1 MLTLKK
7 ISTKEWMIKMTDNQI
22 CTRCL
27 MDSTIPGIKFDE
39 QGVCNICT
47 QYVNRV
53 ANELDNTPAG
63 QEKLNAMIERIKKEG
78 TGRDYDCIIGV
89 SGGVDSTY
97 VAYLVKKVYGLRP
110 LAVHLDNGWN
120 SELAVANVEQVLKR
134 LDIDL
139 YTHVLNWEEFK
150 DLQVSFLKSSVS
162 NAEIPTDQAIW
173 ALLVR
178 TAAKYRVRY
187 IISGLN
193 IVTEALMPESW
204 LYNSKD
210 ALFINAIQRRFG
222 KMQLKSY
229 PELSAWD
236 YAYYLV
242 LWGIRWVPIL
252 NYVPYV
258 KNDAKKLLADE
269 LGWRDYGGKHYESIY
284 TRFFHA
290 YYLPQKFGIDLR
302 RSYLSAL
309 VVSGQITRDD
319 GVKELALPPA
329 PPDQIKQDIEFVVKK
344 LGLTHE
350 MFDQIMKT
358 PPISYT
364 QYPNTERLWKRLSW
378 FVKFARNRAIRVG

>member
-1 MLTLKK
+1 
-7 ISTKEWMIKMTDNQI
+7 MTNNQI

-27 MDSTIPGIKFDE
+27 MDSTVPDIKFDDR
-39 QGVCNICT
+39 GVCNICT
-47 QYVNRV
+47 QYVERV
-53 ANELDNTPAG
+53 EKELDNGPSG
-63 QEKLNAMIERIKKEG
+63 QEKLNSMVERIKKEG

-97 VAYLVKKVYGLRP
+97 VAYLVKKRYGLRP
-110 LAVHLDNGWN
+110 LAVHLDNGWD

-139 YTHVLNWEEFK
+139 FTHVLNWEEFK
-150 DLQVSFLKSSVS
+150 DLQISFLKSSVS

-178 TAAKYRVRY
+178 TAAKYKVRY

-193 IVTEALMPESW
+193 IVTEALMPEPW
-204 LYNSKD
+204 LYSSKD
-210 ALFINAIQRRFG
+210 AFFINALQRKFG
-222 KMQLKSY
+222 RMPLKSY
-229 PELSAWD
+229 PELNVWD
-236 YAYYLV
+236 YVYFML
-242 LWGIRWVPIL
+242 LRGIRWVPIL
-252 NYVPYV
+252 NYVPYI
-258 KNDAKKLLADE
+258 KSEAKQLLIDE

-309 VVSGQITRDD
+309 VVSGQITREE
-319 GVKELALPPA
+319 GLKELAQPPA
-329 PPDQIKQDIEFVVKK
+329 PPDQIEEDVEFVVKK

-350 MFDQIMKT
+350 AFDQIMHAS
-358 PPISYT
+358 PISYT
-364 QYPNTERLWKRLSW
+364 EYPNTERLWKRLSW
-378 FVKFARNRAIRVG
+378 FVNFARNRAIRVG